1 MDITRAK
8 IRDLR
13 KALDSK
19 QISAAELC
27 GEYFRNIEAGD
38 GKVQSFITVTKEKA
52 LEMAENAQKRIDSGD
67 VSPLTGIPLAIKD
80 NICTDGIKTTC
91 ASKMLEN
98 FIPPY
103 NATVIEKLNA
113 EGYVLLG
120 KTSMDE
126 FAMGGSTQTSAF
138 AKTKNPYDLER
149 VPGGSSGGSAAA
161 VSASFA
167 PAALGSDTGGSIRQ
181 PASFCGVTGIKP
193 TYGRVSRYGL
203 VAFASSLDQIGP
215 ICSDARD
222 CAVMLNAIC
231 AHDPHD
237 ATSSRQPVP
246 DFTEKL
252 GQSVSGMKIAMP
264 KEFYSDDIDDEVKTH
279 VMNAAKTLEAQGA
292 KLVECS
298 IPGLK
303 YAIPAY
309 YLIACAEAASN
320 LSRFDGIKYGF
331 RGEGRT
337 FEELIRDSRS
347 KGFGEE
353 VKRRILLGNYALSS
367 GYYDAYYKKAL
378 ALKQQIIKE
387 YNAVFD
393 RRYPHPDRADSGVQD
408 RRAGQRSGQ
417 DVPRGYLHRYRQ
429 YCFSAGYLHDLR
441 LHRRGSPRGHVR
453 HRQTFRRADYS
464 SVRRRIRADLRSDCA
479 RQALRRY
486 RNERI
491 FSYDRT

>member
-1 MDITRAK
+1 MDLIRTR

-19 QISAAELC
+19 KISAVELC
-27 GEYFRNIEAGD
+27 GEYFKRIEAVD
-38 GKVQSFITVTKEKA
+38 KDLLSYITVTKDEA
-52 LEMAENAQKRIDSGD
+52 MRGAENAQKLIDEGKS
-67 VSPLTGIPLAIKD
+67 SALTGIPLAIKD
-80 NICTDGIKTTC
+80 NICIDGVRTTC
-91 ASKMLEN
+91 ASRMLEN

-113 EGYVLLG
+113 QGYVLLG
-120 KTSMDE
+120 RTSMDE
-126 FAMGGSTQTSAF
+126 FAMGGSNQTSAF

-161 VSASFA
+161 VSASLA

-181 PASFCGVTGIKP
+181 PSSFCGVTGIKP

-215 ICSDARD
+215 ICNDARD

-231 AHDPHD
+231 GHDRHD
-237 ATSSRQPVP
+237 ATSAKAEVP

-252 GQSVSGMKIAMP
+252 GQPIKGIKIALP
-264 KEFYSDDIDDEVKTH
+264 KEFYAEGVDEAVKTT
-279 VMNAAKTLEAQGA
+279 VMNAAHELEKQGA
-292 KLVECS
+292 VLVECS
-298 IPGLK
+298 MPGLK

-347 KGFGEE
+347 RGFGEE

-378 ALKQQIIKE
+378 ALKQEII
-387 YNAVFD
+387 
-393 RRYPHPDRADSGVQD
+393 
-408 RRAGQRSGQ
+408 
-417 DVPRGYLHRYRQ
+417 RQ
-429 YCFSAGYLHDLR
+429 Y
-441 LHRRGSPRGHVR
+441 
-453 HRQTFRRADYS
+453 
-464 SVRRRIRADLRSDCA
+464 
-479 RQALRRY
+479 
-486 RNERI
+486 NRI
-491 FSYDRT
+491 FEQADVILTPTAPTPAYKIGSQDSDPVKMYQADICTVTVNIAKLPGVSTTCGYTESGLPIGMSIIGKRFDETTILQCADAFEQGFAPVAPKL

>member
-8 IRDLR
+8 IRTLR
-13 KALDSK
+13 KALDEK
-19 QISAAELC
+19 KISAAELC
-27 GEYFRNIEAGD
+27 GEYFKKIEQTD
-38 GKVQSFITVTKEKA
+38 GRVKAYITVTKDKA
-52 LEMAENAQKRIDSGD
+52 LEMAKAAQTLIDDGKAS
-67 VSPLTGIPLAIKD
+67 VLTGIPIAVKD
-80 NICTDGIKTTC
+80 NICIDGVKTTC

-103 NATVIEKLNA
+103 NATVIERLNA

-138 AKTKNPYDLER
+138 AKTTNPYDTER

-161 VSASFA
+161 VSASLA
-167 PAALGSDTGGSIRQ
+167 PCALGSDTGGSIRQ

-215 ICSDARD
+215 ICSDAED
-222 CAVMLNAIC
+222 CAIMLNAIC
-231 AHDPHD
+231 SHDPHD
-237 ATSSRQPVP
+237 ATSARAPIP

-252 GQSVSGMKIAMP
+252 GTPINGMKIAIP
-264 KEFYSDDIDDEVKTH
+264 KEFYSDAIDDDVKQK
-279 VMNAAKTLEAQGA
+279 VLSAAKELEKQGA
-292 KLVECS
+292 ALVDCS
-298 IPGLK
+298 MPGLK
-303 YAIPAY
+303 FAIPAY

-367 GYYDAYYKKAL
+367 GYFDAYYKKAL
-378 ALKQQIIKE
+378 ALKQEIIKE
-387 YNAVFD
+387 YNEIFENCDVILTPTAPTPAYKIGAQDNDPVKMYTADICTVTVNIASLPAVSATCGYTESGLPIGMSVIGRRFD
-393 RRYPHPDRADSGVQD
+393 ETTVLQ
-408 RRAGQRSGQ
+408 
-417 DVPRGYLHRYRQ
+417 
-429 YCFSAGYLHDLR
+429 
-441 LHRRGSPRGHVR
+441 
-453 HRQTFRRADYS
+453 
-464 SVRRRIRADLRSDCA
+464 CA
-479 RQALRRY
+479 HAFEQGFAPVAPA
-486 RNERI
+486 I
-491 FSYDRT
+491 

>member
-1 MDITRAK
+1 MNLLSLTAVELGKKIKAHEVSVEEATRA
-8 IRDLR
+8 
-13 KALDSK
+13 ALDAIAAKEDAVHSFVTVDEEGAMK
-19 QISAAELC
+19 RAAEVQKL
-27 GEYFRNIEAGD
+27 IDD
-38 GKVQSFITVTKEKA
+38 GT
-52 LEMAENAQKRIDSGD
+52 
-67 VSPLTGIPLAIKD
+67 LTGPLAGVPVAIKD
-80 NICTDGIKTTC
+80 NMCTKGMLTTC
-91 ASKMLEN
+91 SSKILYN
-98 FIPPY
+98 FIPTY
-103 NATVIEKLNA
+103 TAEAVLNLEKAGAVI
-113 EGYVLLG
+113 LG
-120 KTSMDE
+120 KTNMDE
-126 FAMGGSTQTSAF
+126 FAMGSTTETSAYGE
-138 AKTKNPYDLER
+138 TKNPWNTEH
-149 VPGGSSGGSAAA
+149 VPGGSSGGSCAA
-161 VSASFA
+161 VAAEECVF
-167 PAALGSDTGGSIRQ
+167 ALGSDTGGSIRQ
-181 PASFCGVTGIKP
+181 PSSFCGVTGIKP

-264 KEFYSDDIDDEVKTH
+264 REFYSDDIDDEVKTH

-393 RRYPHPDRADSGVQD
+393 LADVILTPTAPTPAYKIGAQDNDPVKMYLADICTVTVNIASLPGISTTCGYTAEGLPVGMSVIGRRFDEQTILQCAD
-408 RRAGQRSGQ
+408 A
-417 DVPRGYLHRYRQ
+417 
-429 YCFSAGYLHDLR
+429 FE
-441 LHRRGSPRGHVR
+441 
-453 HRQTFRRADYS
+453 QTFAPT
-464 SVRRRIRADLRSDCA
+464 APAKL
-479 RQALRRY
+479 
-486 RNERI
+486 
-491 FSYDRT
+491 

>member
-1 MDITRAK
+1 MDLTKAK

-13 KALDSK
+13 QLLDAK
-19 QISAAELC
+19 QIGAAELC
-27 GEYFRNIEAGD
+27 GEYFKNIEKTD
-38 GKVQSFITVTKEKA
+38 STLLSYITVTKDEA
-52 LEMAENAQKRIDSGD
+52 MRAAEAAQKRIDAGESA
-67 VSPLTGIPLAIKD
+67 PLLGIPLAIKD
-80 NICTDGIKTTC
+80 NICIDGVRTTC

-113 EGYVLLG
+113 QGYVPLG
-120 KTSMDE
+120 KVSMDE

-138 AKTKNPYDLER
+138 AKTKNPYDTEC

-161 VSASFA
+161 VAASLA

-215 ICSDARD
+215 IANDARD
-222 CAVMLNAIC
+222 CAILLNAISG
-231 AHDPHD
+231 HDRHD
-237 ATSSRQPVP
+237 ATSARLDVP

-252 GQSVSGMKIAMP
+252 GQSVKGMKIALP
-264 KEFYSDDIDDEVKTH
+264 KEFYGEAIDDTVKTA
-279 VMNAAKTLEAQGA
+279 VMNAAHELEKQGA
-292 KLVECS
+292 ILVDCS
-298 IPGLK
+298 MPGLK

-337 FEELIRDSRS
+337 YEELIRDSRS
-347 KGFGEE
+347 KGFGAE

-378 ALKQQIIKE
+378 ALKQEIIKE
-387 YNAVFD
+387 YNEIFD
-393 RRYPHPDRADSGVQD
+393 SCDVILTPTAPTPAYKIGEQDNDPVKMYTADICTVTVNIAGLPGISTTCGYTADKGLPIGMSIIGRRFDEQTILQCADAFEQG
-408 RRAGQRSGQ
+408 
-417 DVPRGYLHRYRQ
+417 
-429 YCFSAGYLHDLR
+429 FSPVAPKL
-441 LHRRGSPRGHVR
+441 
-453 HRQTFRRADYS
+453 
-464 SVRRRIRADLRSDCA
+464 
-479 RQALRRY
+479 
-486 RNERI
+486 
-491 FSYDRT
+491 

>member
-1 MDITRAK
+1 MDLTRAK

-13 KALDSK
+13 KALDTK
-19 QISAAELC
+19 EISAAELC
-27 GEYFRNIEAGD
+27 GEYFKKIDEKD
-38 GKVQSFITVTKEKA
+38 GNVLSYITVTKDKA
-52 LEMAENAQKRIDSGD
+52 LKDAENAQKLIDEGR
-67 VSPLTGIPLAIKD
+67 VSALTGIPLAIKD
-80 NICTDGIKTTC
+80 NICIDGVKTTC

-98 FIPPY
+98 FVPPY
-103 NATVIEKLNA
+103 NATVIEKLN
-113 EGYVLLG
+113 EQGYVLLG

-161 VSASFA
+161 VSASLA

-181 PASFCGVTGIKP
+181 PSSFCGVTGIKP

-231 AHDPHD
+231 GHDRHD
-237 ATSSRQPVP
+237 ATSARVDTP

-252 GQSVSGMKIAMP
+252 GQPINGMKVALP
-264 KEFYSDDIDDEVKTH
+264 KEFYEQGIDNVIKTA
-279 VMNAAKTLEAQGA
+279 VMNAAHELEKQGA
-292 KLVECS
+292 ILVDCS
-298 IPGLK
+298 MPSLK

-378 ALKQQIIKE
+378 ALKQEII
-387 YNAVFD
+387 
-393 RRYPHPDRADSGVQD
+393 
-408 RRAGQRSGQ
+408 
-417 DVPRGYLHRYRQ
+417 RQ
-429 YCFSAGYLHDLR
+429 YDKIFEQADVILTPTAPTPAYKIGEQDNDPVKMYQADICTVTVNIAKLPGISTTCGYTENGLPIGMSFIGKRFDE
-441 LHRRGSPRGHVR
+441 
-453 HRQTFRRADYS
+453 QTILQAADAWEQGFQT
-464 SVRRRIRADLRSDCA
+464 VAPKL
-479 RQALRRY
+479 
-486 RNERI
+486 
-491 FSYDRT
+491 

>member
-1 MDITRAK
+1 MDIKKAK

-13 KALDSK
+13 KALDNK
-19 QISAAELC
+19 EISAPELC
-27 GEYFRNIEAGD
+27 GEYFKKIDEKD
-38 GKVQSFITVTKEKA
+38 GEVLSYITVTKDKA
-52 LEMAENAQKRIDSGD
+52 LKDAENAQKLIDAGKATA
-67 VSPLTGIPLAIKD
+67 LTGIPLAIKD
-80 NICTDGIKTTC
+80 NICIDGVKTTC

-138 AKTKNPYDLER
+138 AKTRNPYDLER

-161 VSASFA
+161 VAASLA

-181 PASFCGVTGIKP
+181 PSSFCGVTGIKP

-215 ICSDARD
+215 ICNDARD

-231 AHDPHD
+231 GHDRHD
-237 ATSSRQPVP
+237 ATSARVDTP

-252 GQSVSGMKIAMP
+252 GQPINGLKIALP
-264 KEFYSDDIDDEVKTH
+264 KEFYAEGIDDTVKKC
-279 VMNAAKTLEAQGA
+279 VLDAAHELEKQGA
-292 KLVECS
+292 TLVDCS
-298 IPGLK
+298 MPSLK

-320 LSRFDGIKYGF
+320 LSRFDGIKYGY

-378 ALKQQIIKE
+378 ALKQEII
-387 YNAVFD
+387 
-393 RRYPHPDRADSGVQD
+393 
-408 RRAGQRSGQ
+408 
-417 DVPRGYLHRYRQ
+417 RQ
-429 YCFSAGYLHDLR
+429 YDKIFEQADVILTPTAPTPAYKIGEQDNDPVKMYQADICTVTVNIAKLPGISTTCGYTADKGLPIGMSIIGKRFDE
-441 LHRRGSPRGHVR
+441 
-453 HRQTFRRADYS
+453 QTILQVADAWENGF
-464 SVRRRIRADLRSDCA
+464 VPLDAKL
-479 RQALRRY
+479 
-486 RNERI
+486 
-491 FSYDRT
+491 

>member
-1 MDITRAK
+1 MDL
-8 IRDLR
+8 IRTNLRELR
-13 KALDSK
+13 KSLDSK
-19 QISAAELC
+19 EISAAELC
-27 GEYFRNIEAGD
+27 GEYFKRIEAVD
-38 GKVQSFITVTKEKA
+38 PELLSYITVTKEKA
-52 LEMAENAQKRIDSGD
+52 LKDAENAQKLIDEGKATA
-67 VSPLTGIPLAIKD
+67 LTGIPLAIKD
-80 NICTDGIKTTC
+80 NICIDGVRTTC

-103 NATVIEKLNA
+103 NATVIDKLNA

-120 KTSMDE
+120 RTSMDE
-126 FAMGGSTQTSAF
+126 FAMGGSNQTSAF

-161 VSASFA
+161 VSASLA

-181 PASFCGVTGIKP
+181 PSSFCGVTGIKP

-222 CAVMLNAIC
+222 CAIMLNAIC
-231 AHDPHD
+231 GHDRHD
-237 ATSSRQPVP
+237 ATSARVDTP

-252 GQSVSGMKIAMP
+252 GQPIKGMKIALP
-264 KEFYSDDIDDEVKTH
+264 KEFYAEGVDDAVKTA
-279 VMNAAKTLEAQGA
+279 VMNAAHELEKQGA
-292 KLVECS
+292 VLVDCS
-298 IPGLK
+298 MPGLK

-347 KGFGEE
+347 RGFGEE

-378 ALKQQIIKE
+378 ALKQEII
-387 YNAVFD
+387 
-393 RRYPHPDRADSGVQD
+393 
-408 RRAGQRSGQ
+408 
-417 DVPRGYLHRYRQ
+417 RQ
-429 YCFSAGYLHDLR
+429 YNQIFESADVILTPTAPTPAYKIGSQDNDPVKMYQADICTVTVNIAKLPGVSTTCGYTEDGLPIGMSIIGKRFDEQTILQCADAFEQGFSPVAPKL
-441 LHRRGSPRGHVR
+441 
-453 HRQTFRRADYS
+453 
-464 SVRRRIRADLRSDCA
+464 
-479 RQALRRY
+479 
-486 RNERI
+486 
-491 FSYDRT
+491 

>member
-8 IRDLR
+8 IRELR
-13 KALDSK
+13 KALDGK
-19 QISAAELC
+19 EIGVEELC
-27 GEYFRNIEAGD
+27 GEYFKKI
-38 GKVQSFITVTKEKA
+38 KVIDPKLLSYITVTEDKA
-52 LEMAENAQKRIDSGD
+52 KEMAAAAQKLIDEGKS
-67 VSPLTGIPLAIKD
+67 SALTGIPLAIKD
-80 NICTDGIKTTC
+80 NICVEGVRTTC
-91 ASKMLEN
+91 SSKMLEN
-98 FIPPY
+98 FVPPY

-126 FAMGGSTQTSAF
+126 FAMGGSNQTSAF
-138 AKTKNPYDLER
+138 AKTKNPYDTER

-161 VSASFA
+161 VSASLA

-181 PASFCGVTGIKP
+181 PSAFCGVTGIKP

-231 AHDPHD
+231 GQDAHD
-237 ATSSRQPVP
+237 ATSARVDVP
-246 DFTEKL
+246 DFTAKL
-252 GQSVSGMKIAMP
+252 GQPVKGMKIAMP
-264 KEFYSDDIDDEVKTH
+264 KEFFSDDIDNDVKAA
-279 VMNAAKTLEAQGA
+279 VENAAKSLEAQGA
-292 KLVECS
+292 ELVECS

-367 GYYDAYYKKAL
+367 GYFDAYYKKAL
-378 ALKQQIIKE
+378 ALKQEIIKE
-387 YNAVFD
+387 YSEVFEL
-393 RRYPHPDRADSGVQD
+393 ADVILTPTAPTPAYKIGAQD
-408 RRAGQRSGQ
+408 NDPVKMYMADICTVTVNIATLPGISTTC
-417 DVPRGYLHRYRQ
+417 GYTAEGLPIGMSIIGKR
-429 YCFSAGYLHDLR
+429 FDE
-441 LHRRGSPRGHVR
+441 
-453 HRQTFRRADYS
+453 QTILQCADAFEQGFEP
-464 SVRRRIRADLRSDCA
+464 VAPKL
-479 RQALRRY
+479 
-486 RNERI
+486 
-491 FSYDRT
+491 

>member
-1 MDITRAK
+1 MELTRAK

-13 KALDSK
+13 KALDSRE
-19 QISAAELC
+19 IGAEELC
-27 GEYFRNIEAGD
+27 NEYLKRIEEQD
-38 GKVQSFITVTKEKA
+38 KKLLSYITVTKEKA
-52 LEMAENAQKRIDSGD
+52 LSDAQNAQKIIDSGK
-67 VSPLTGIPLAIKD
+67 STALTGIPLAIKD
-80 NICTDGIKTTC
+80 NICIDGVRTTC
-91 ASKMLEN
+91 ASRMLEN

-113 EGYVLLG
+113 QGFVLLG
-120 KTSMDE
+120 RTSMDE
-126 FAMGGSTQTSAF
+126 FAMGGSNQTSAF

-161 VSASFA
+161 VSASLA

-231 AHDPHD
+231 GHDRHD
-237 ATSSRQPVP
+237 ATSARIYTP

-252 GQSVSGMKIAMP
+252 GQPIKGMRIALP
-264 KEFYSDDIDDEVKTH
+264 KEFYAEGVDDIVKTT
-279 VMNAAKTLEAQGA
+279 VMNAAKELEKHGA
-292 KLVECS
+292 VLQECS

-337 FEELIRDSRS
+337 YEELIRDSRS

-378 ALKQQIIKE
+378 ALKQEIIKE
-387 YNAVFD
+387 YNDVFEQSD
-393 RRYPHPDRADSGVQD
+393 VILTPTAPTPAYKIGVQD
-408 RRAGQRSGQ
+408 NDPVKMYQADICTVTVNIAKLPGISTTC
-417 DVPRGYLHRYRQ
+417 GYTSEGLPIGMSIIGKRFDEQ
-429 YCFSAGYLHDLR
+429 TILQCADAFEQGFSPVAPTL
-441 LHRRGSPRGHVR
+441 
-453 HRQTFRRADYS
+453 
-464 SVRRRIRADLRSDCA
+464 
-479 RQALRRY
+479 
-486 RNERI
+486 
-491 FSYDRT
+491 

>member
-1 MDITRAK
+1 MDLQKAK

-13 KALDSK
+13 RVLDSK
-19 QISAAELC
+19 EIGAAELC
-27 GEYFRNIEAGD
+27 AEYLKRIEEQD
-38 GKVQSFITVTKEKA
+38 GKLLSYITVTKEKA
-52 LEMAENAQKRIDSGD
+52 LSDAENAQKIIDAGKS
-67 VSPLTGIPLAIKD
+67 SALTGIPLAIKD
-80 NICTDGIKTTC
+80 NICIDGVRTTC
-91 ASKMLEN
+91 ASRMLEN

-113 EGYVLLG
+113 QGYVLLG
-120 KTSMDE
+120 RASMDE

-138 AKTKNPYDLER
+138 AKTRNPYDLER

-161 VSASFA
+161 VSASLA

-181 PASFCGVTGIKP
+181 PSSFCGVTGIKP

-215 ICSDARD
+215 ICNDARD
-222 CAVMLNAIC
+222 CAIMLNAIYG
-231 AHDPHD
+231 ADAHD
-237 ATSSRQPVP
+237 ATSARVDTP

-252 GQSVSGMKIAMP
+252 GQPINGLKIALP
-264 KEFYSDDIDDEVKTH
+264 REFYGDSVDETVKKC
-279 VMNAAKTLEAQGA
+279 VMDAAHELEKQGA
-292 KLVECS
+292 VLVDCS
-298 IPGLK
+298 MPGLK

-337 FEELIRDSRS
+337 YEELIRDSRS

-378 ALKQQIIKE
+378 ALKQEIIRQYNQIFEQADVILTPTAPTPA
-387 YNAVFD
+387 YNI
-393 RRYPHPDRADSGVQD
+393 GVQD
-408 RRAGQRSGQ
+408 NDPVKMYMADICTVTVNIAKLPGISTTCGYTADKGLPIGMSIIGKRFDEQTILQVADAWESGF
-417 DVPRGYLHRYRQ
+417 VPL
-429 YCFSAGYLHDLR
+429 APKL
-441 LHRRGSPRGHVR
+441 
-453 HRQTFRRADYS
+453 
-464 SVRRRIRADLRSDCA
+464 
-479 RQALRRY
+479 
-486 RNERI
+486 
-491 FSYDRT
+491 